1 MNPEKNNE
9 EQPDSKLKY
18 CIRCCMTSTNEGL
31 TFDDMGICQAC
42 QSAEEKMHIN
52 WVEREKELKNILEL
66 YKNKSGD
73 NYDCIVP
80 ISGGKDSCF
89 QLHVIKKIYGLKPLA
104 VTFSHNWFS
113 KTGKY
118 NLKNILEKLNI
129 DHIMFTPNRKLVN
142 TIAKKSI
149 KKIGDSCWSCHAGV
163 GAFPLQVAVRFQIP
177 LLIWGES
184 VAEESGRTRYK
195 DSKLIKFDR
204 DYFTRVSAKLYPEE
218 FAGDGL
224 TMKDLYPYKLPDLSD
239 IERVGVVG
247 IHLGDYIFWDSE
259 RQEEFVKKEYG
270 WREWEE
276 GEMDGTYKRYKSA
289 ECIMHGMHDYT
300 KYLKRGFGRA
310 TDHASQDVRAGLIT
324 RDQGFKLI
332 KKYDSRIP
340 KSFKHF
346 LKITNMKE
354 KEFYEIMKFHRNL
367 VINKKQE
374 IKSKL
379 KNVK

>member
-18 CIRCCMTSTNEGL
+18 CIRCCMPSTNEGL